1 MNVVKTLI
9 GFAVFFILLIFR
21 KKSKILMHL
30 SINAPFEFNS
40 NPSAGS
46 DVNRPLQIRFCKGRK
61 KRTISSSESVIYF
74 RFPLVQF
81 SQVVLMIS
89 KKCRS

>member
-30 SINAPFEFNS
+30 GINAPFEFNS

-46 DVNRPLQIRFCKGRK
+46 DVNSTLQIRLCKGRK
-61 KRTISSSESVIYF
+61 KRE
-74 RFPLVQF
+74 RFLVLK
-81 SQVVLMIS
+81 V
-89 KKCRS
+89 